1 MSLTYSTYINEISKI
16 IATDPSDQ
24 NFAAVI
30 PGMIDYAEQ
39 RIYRELDLLTT
50 VIRDSSSSLVAYNHN
65 FALPT
70 DLGTFVTVQAI
81 NVITPAGTAPDSGT
95 RNQLVPVSR
104 DYLDAVWNSI
114 SGATVPSS
122 FSVLDGANVIVGPW
136 PDAAYT
142 VEVVGTIRPTPLSQS
157 NPSTFLTA
165 NLPDLFVAASMV
177 FVSGYMRNF
186 GSQSDDPR
194 MAASWEDQ
202 YTKLAASASR
212 EEIRK
217 KFASPPGWTAYS
229 TPEV

>member
-1 MSLTYSTYINEISKI
+1 MALNYSTYINEISKI
-16 IATDPSDQ
+16 VATDPSDQ
-24 NFAAVI
+24 HFASII

-39 RIYRELDLLTT
+39 RIYRELDLLST
-50 VIRDSSSSLVAYNHN
+50 VVRDSSSALVAYNHN

-70 DLGTFVTVQAI
+70 SIGTFITVQAL
-81 NVITPAGTAPDSGT
+81 NVITPVSTAPDSGT
-95 RNQLVPVSR
+95 RNQLTPVSR
-104 DYLDAVWNSI
+104 DYLDAVWNSL
-114 SGATVPSS
+114 SGATVPAF
-122 FSVLDGANVIVGPW
+122 FSVLDGSNVIVGPW

-157 NPSTFLTA
+157 NPTTFLT
-165 NLPDLFVAASMV
+165 NVLPDLFVAATMV

-194 MAASWEDQ
+194 MSASWEDQ
-202 YTKLAASASR
+202 FTKLLSSAAR

-217 KFASPPGWTAYS
+217 KFASPPGWTSYS

>member
-1 MSLTYSTYINEISKI
+1 VSLTYSTYINEISKI

-24 NFAAVI
+24 NFAAII

-39 RIYRELDLLTT
+39 RIYRELDLLNTT
-50 VIRDSSSSLVAYNHN
+50 VRDSSATFTAYNRN

-70 DLGTFVTVQAI
+70 SVGTFVTVQSVNA
-81 NVITPAGTAPDSGT
+81 VTPSGTQPDSGT

-114 SGATVPSS
+114 SGATVPQ
-122 FSVLDGANVIVGPW
+122 FFALLDGSNIIVGPW
-136 PDAAYT
+136 PDSAY
-142 VEVVGTIRPTPLSQS
+142 VAEVVGTIRPTPLSQS
-157 NPSTFLTA
+157 NTSTFLTT

-194 MAASWEDQ
+194 MSASWEDQ
-202 YTKLAASASR
+202 YTKLAASAER
-212 EEIRK
+212 EELRK

-229 TPEV
+229 TPEA